1 MRECKRFKVY
11 SACDHVLTTCENT
24 IKQNRSEQSWE
35 RVSKVLF
42 IITDEDQYS

>member
-24 IKQNRSEQSWE
+24 INQDRSKQFLGTGKQGA
-35 RVSKVLF
+35 V
-42 IITDEDQYS
+42 YHY